1 MGRYSIPVWQMI
13 VKSFKKEKKSKDYL
27 TIPQIREIVISNF
40 ATENVNRRTI
50 ELQTIFHC
58 VNHSQNK
65 HGGGLHEKNPLFT
78 TDGKGRFRLL
88 TEKEKKSS

>member
-1 MGRYSIPVWQMI
+1 MIIKSIQ
-13 VKSFKKEKKSKDYL
+13 KEKKTKEYL
-27 TIPQIREIVISNF
+27 TIPQIRELVTNHF
-40 ATENVNRRTI
+40 PNENVNPRTV

-58 VNHSQNK
+58 VNHPQNK

-88 TEKEKKSS
+88 TEKEKKV